1 LVLAFGRNDWSWFPA
16 LPLNSLFSSCHR
28 LNTSLP
34 AAYSVLPM
42 LSFLGFFP
50 NEAAKGS
57 RLSTLL
63 YNHTVKLQLLQNVGM
78 PCPHFVLTPSICCTS
93 LRLTARRALVLGFL
107 ALLILCNCVSIYLRK
122 LIDVSRFCTFPPC
135 SSDSGAFTV
144 TTNNHN
150 ADSISQMTL
159 ACGCG
164 VRTGLLVNCISFY

>member
-1 LVLAFGRNDWSWFPA
+1 LVLASGRNDWFWFPA
-16 LPLNSLFSSCHR
+16 LPLNSLFSSYHR
-28 LNTSLP
+28 LDTSLP
-34 AAYSVLPM
+34 AAYAVLSV

-63 YNHTVKLQLLQNVGM
+63 YNHTVQLLQNVGM
-78 PCPHFVLTPSICCTS
+78 PCPHFVLTPRKCCTS

-107 ALLILCNCVSIYLRK
+107 ALLILCNCVSTYLRK
-122 LIDVSRFCTFPPC
+122 LIDVSCFCTFPPC
-135 SSDSGAFTV
+135 SSDSCAFTV

-164 VRTGLLVNCISFY
+164 VRAGLLMNCISFY